1 MMKAQIAQLMQQ
13 AQRMQEEMQ
22 RAQEELAR
30 LEVTGSAGGGLVN
43 VVMSGRHET
52 RRVNI
57 DRKLL
62 AEDPEMAEDLIAAA
76 INDAINKVAELSQQ
90 RLGGL
95 TQGLNLPPGM
105 KLPF

>member
-30 LEVTGSAGGGLVN
+30 LEVTGSAGAGMVS
-43 VVMSGRHET
+43 VIMTGRNEV
-52 RRVNI
+52 RRVSI
-57 DRKLL
+57 DRALL
-62 AEDPEMAEDLIAAA
+62 ADDPEMLEDLLSAAC
-76 INDAINKVAELSQQ
+76 NDALNKVAELGKQ
-90 RLGGL
+90 RMGGL
-95 TQGLNLPPGM
+95 AQGLNLPPGI